1 MTPRRRVDCR
11 YEADVVDAI
20 RASRWPAK
28 ADADLRAHVE
38 TCAICR
44 DVADVA
50 ALVLAAS
57 DAPAGRDQA
66 ALPEAGAVWLRAQ
79 WRARAEA
86 ERTATHPITAA
97 QAVGIAGGAAVV
109 GAVVG
114 ATSGV
119 LQSAVASVGAGL
131 ADWWTHTSVPSALVS
146 TLAAH
151 LTVAIV
157 ASFAVVAIPVAAYFA
172 TRD

>member
-1 MTPRRRVDCR
+1 MTAECR
-11 YEADVVDAI
+11 YESELVDAI
-20 RASRWPAK
+20 RASRWPER
-28 ADADLRAHVE
+28 ADDELRAHVAA
-38 TCAICR
+38 CAICR

-50 ALVLAAS
+50 ARVIA
-57 DAPAGRDQA
+57 DADVPLSETGA

-86 ERTATHPITAA
+86 ERQATHPITAA
-97 QAVGIAGGAAVV
+97 QAIGLAGGAAVV

-119 LQSAVASVGAGL
+119 LQSFVASVGAGL
-131 ADWWTHTSVPSALVS
+131 SDWWTHTTVPTALAA

-157 ASFAVVAIPVAAYFA
+157 ASLAVVAVPVAAYFA

>member
-1 MTPRRRVDCR
+1 MTGECR
-11 YEADVVDAI
+11 YESELIDAI

-28 ADADLRAHVE
+28 ADEDLRAHVA

-44 DVADVA
+44 DVAEVA
-50 ALVLAAS
+50 SLVIAEA
-57 DAPAGRDQA
+57 DAPVSHMDVE
-66 ALPEAGAVWLRAQ
+66 LPEAGAVWLRAQ

-97 QAVGIAGGAAVV
+97 QAVGIAGGAAVI

-119 LQSAVASVGAGL
+119 LQSIVASAGAGL
-131 ADWWTHTSVPSALVS
+131 TDWWTHTSVPSALVS

-151 LTVAIV
+151 LTLAVV
-157 ASFAVVAIPVAAYFA
+157 TGLAVVAVPVAAYLA
-172 TRD
+172 TKE